1 MKERS
6 DADFIEAGDAAAC
19 PPCIAQPLFVLVQPS
34 RAGNVG
40 AAARAI
46 KTLGFEQLALVA
58 ARHRDVRAQPE
69 ALAFASGADDV
80 LRAAREGQSLDAVAA
95 DCGVLVALSAR
106 VRDFGP
112 PLHGPD
118 WLPQLA
124 RSAAAQGRR
133 VAFVFGNERAG
144 LDNATVYGCDALLS
158 LPTSPQYGSLNL
170 SQAVQIVAWE
180 WRRALGG
187 FTLPQGPQAE
197 PAATRAE
204 VRELLEQ
211 ARRALLALGF
221 LDPAAP
227 RRLIPRLERLAA
239 RSALSRQEVQ
249 ILRGICRAV
258 LLRCEQGD

>member
-1 MKERS
+1 MKERG
-6 DADFIEAGDAAAC
+6 DADFIEAGDAAAR
-19 PPCIAQPLFVLVQPS
+19 PECIAQPLFVLVQPS
-34 RAGNVG
+34 QAGNVG

-46 KTLGFEQLALVA
+46 KTLGFAHMALVA
-58 ARHRDVRAQPE
+58 PRHGDVRAQPE

-80 LRAAREGQSLDAVAA
+80 LRAARQGASLDAVAG

-118 WLPQLA
+118 WLPALA
-124 RSAAAQGRR
+124 RDAAAQGRR
-133 VAFVFGNERAG
+133 VGFVFGNERAG

-158 LPTSPQYGSLNL
+158 LPTAPQYGSLNL

-187 FTLPQGPQAE
+187 FALPPGPPAE

-204 VRELLEQ
+204 VRDLLDQ
-211 ARRALLALGF
+211 ARCALGALGY

-227 RRLIPRLERLAA
+227 RRLLPRLERLAA
-239 RSALSRQEVQ
+239 RSALTRQEVQ

-258 LLRCEQGD
+258 LQRCAHGE